1 MSIEIEFLCGQI
13 QHYSKDELRN
23 FQYFEALFCSGMK
36 DAEKASFQID
46 FSSSVVNFLL
56 TGEKNNLNDF
66 YLFEK
71 KEDIIRA
78 DLFLQPKHDVFKI
91 MVEDAKLCIQSK
103 KESSV
108 IVESKQKLIHIL
120 TFYNFLKDTIGR
132 FFD

>member
-1 MSIEIEFLCGQI
+1 M
-13 QHYSKDELRN
+13 
-23 FQYFEALFCSGMK
+23 
-36 DAEKASFQID
+36 
-46 FSSSVVNFLL
+46 NFLL
-56 TGEKNNLNDF
+56 TGEKNNLKDF

-71 KEDIIRA
+71 KEDIIKA
-78 DLFLQPKHDVFKI
+78 DLFLQPKHDVFKVV
-91 MVEDAKLCIQSK
+91 VEDAKLCIQSK